1 MSHHFDTATARQD
14 PRLNICD
21 FYLFRSRPGRT
32 VMAMAVNPAATP
44 DSFAF
49 HEEGLYA
56 FRFDVD
62 GDAREEMTFK
72 IRFGDVSHAGGG
84 RHAQEY
90 QVLRATGADA
100 AAGAGGRV
108 LAEGQTGQ
116 IVDGELGARVYA
128 GVAADMFF
136 ANRDGLHQFKDSYAA
151 GSFNAT
157 ALDNG
162 VDFFDGHSV
171 TAIVIEVPESLI
183 GTGTVRAW
191 ATVSLVGHAPEVQ
204 VSRWGLPLLT
214 HFYITDADMQEQY
227 NRATPAQDS
236 ELFASQI
243 SAVVEKMTR
252 QAGSAADPAAYGKLV
267 AGRLIPTTLPYEL
280 GTWAAFSY
288 AGFNGRGFADDVMD
302 VQLSLMTNTALG
314 DGVPIPAGPR
324 ARAEFPYFGA
334 ANQPG

>member
-1 MSHHFDTATARQD
+1 
-14 PRLNICD
+14 
-21 FYLFRSRPGRT
+21 
-32 VMAMAVNPAATP
+32 MAMTVNPAATP
-44 DSFAF
+44 DCFAF

-62 GDAREEMTFK
+62 GDAREEVTFK
-72 IRFGDVSHAGGG
+72 IRFGDVSHAGAGQ
-84 RHAQEY
+84 HTQEY

-100 AAGAGGRV
+100 AVAAGGQV

-116 IVDGELGARVYA
+116 IVDGKLGTRVYTGA
-128 GVAADMFF
+128 AADMFF
-136 ANRDGLHQFKDSYAA
+136 ANRDGLHQFKDSYVA
-151 GSFNAT
+151 GTFEAV
-157 ALDNG
+157 AFDAG
-162 VDFFDGHSV
+162 VDFFDGRSV
-171 TAIVIEVPESLI
+171 TAIVVEVPESLI

-214 HFYITDADMQEQY
+214 HLYITDADMQEQY

-236 ELFASQI
+236 ELFASQV

-267 AGRLIPTTLPYEL
+267 ADRLIPTTLPYEL

-288 AGFNGRGFADDVMD
+288 AGFNGRGFTDDVMD
-302 VQLSLMTNTALG
+302 VQLSIMTNTALS
-314 DGVPIPAGPR
+314 DGVPIPARPR

-334 ANQPG
+334 AHRPG

>member
-14 PRLNICD
+14 PRLNVCD

-32 VMAMAVNPAATP
+32 VMAMAVNPAATAA
-44 DSFAF
+44 SLAF
-49 HEEGLYA
+49 HPEGLYA

-62 GDAREEMTFK
+62 GDAREEVTFK
-72 IRFGDVSHAGGG
+72 VRFGDAPHTRGGQ
-84 RHAQEY
+84 HAQLY
-90 QVLRATGADA
+90 QVLWATGADA
-100 AAGAGGRV
+100 AAGAGGQV

-116 IVDGELGARVYA
+116 IVGGEPGARAYT

-136 ANRDGLHQFKDSYAA
+136 ANRDGLHQFKDSFVA
-151 GSFNAT
+151 GRFDAT
-157 ALDNG
+157 AFANG
-162 VDFFDGHSV
+162 VDFFDGRNV
-171 TAIVIEVPESLI
+171 MAIVVEVPESLI

-191 ATVSLVGHAPEVQ
+191 ATVSLVGHAAEVQ

-227 NRATPAQDS
+227 NRATPAQDR
-236 ELFASQI
+236 ELFALQI

-267 AGRLIPTTLPYEL
+267 ADRLIPTTLPYEL
-280 GTWAAFSY
+280 GTWAAFSH
-288 AGFNGRGFADDVMD
+288 AGFNGRGLADDVMD

-314 DGVPIPAGPR
+314 DGVPIPARPR
-324 ARAEFPYFGA
+324 SRAEFPYFCA
-334 ANQPG
+334 ANPG

>member
-21 FYLFRSRPGRT
+21 FYLFRPRPGRT
-32 VMAMAVNPAATP
+32 VMAMTVDPAATP
-44 DSFAF
+44 DTFAF
-49 HEEGLYA
+49 HDEGLYA

-62 GDAREEMTFK
+62 GDAREEVTFK
-72 IRFGDVSHAGGG
+72 IRFGDVSHADGGQ
-84 RHAQEY
+84 RAQEY
-90 QVLRATGADA
+90 QVLQATGADA

-108 LAEGQTGQ
+108 LADGRTGQ
-116 IVDGELGARVYA
+116 VEDGDLSARVYA

-136 ANRDGLHQFKDSYAA
+136 ANRDGLHQFKDSHVAGTFDAA
-151 GSFNAT
+151 AFG
-157 ALDNG
+157 NG
-162 VDFFDGHSV
+162 VDFFDGRSV
-171 TAIVIEVPESLI
+171 MAIVIEVPDSLI
-183 GTGTVRAW
+183 GAGTVRAW

-243 SAVVEKMTR
+243 SAVAEKITR

-267 AGRLIPTTLPYEL
+267 ADRLIPTTLPYEL

-288 AGFNGRGFADDVMD
+288 AGFNGRGFTDDVMD
-302 VQLSLMTNTALG
+302 VQLSIMTNTALG
-314 DGVPIPAGPR
+314 DGVPIPAKPR
-324 ARAEFPYFGA
+324 AQAEFPYFGA
-334 ANQPG
+334 ASRRG

>member
-21 FYLFRSRPGRT
+21 FYLFRSQPGRT
-32 VMAMAVNPAATP
+32 VMAMAVNPAATAA
-44 DSFAF
+44 SLAF
-49 HEEGLYA
+49 HPEGLYA

-62 GDAREEMTFK
+62 GDAREEVTFK
-72 IRFGDVSHAGGG
+72 VRFGDAPHTRG
-84 RHAQEY
+84 AQLY
-90 QVLRATGADA
+90 QVLWATGADA
-100 AAGAGGRV
+100 AAGAGGQV

-116 IVDGELGARVYA
+116 IVGGEPGARAYT

-151 GSFNAT
+151 GTFNAT
-157 ALDNG
+157 AFDNG
-162 VDFFDGHSV
+162 VDFFDGRSV
-171 TAIVIEVPESLI
+171 MAIVIEVPESLI

-314 DGVPIPAGPR
+314 DGVPTPARPR